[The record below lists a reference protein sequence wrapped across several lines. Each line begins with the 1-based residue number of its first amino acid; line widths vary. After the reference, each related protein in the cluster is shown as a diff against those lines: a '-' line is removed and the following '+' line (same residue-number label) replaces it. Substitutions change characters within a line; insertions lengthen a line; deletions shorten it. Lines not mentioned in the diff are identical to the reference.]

1 MTSRSL
7 GRPWYRWIW
16 HRWMWL
22 LLLPILVGG
31 VDLSLADPVTIQLGI
46 GGASAENL
54 QLLLARPDLTP
65 HQNKDYKI
73 DYTRFEGTDKRF
85 QAFEAGALDIALMN
99 ANGALFAAGEGLP
112 FKMIASVARESPR
125 GANVNFMV
133 LDGSPIHSVQDL
145 KGKTFGVVSLSSNTE
160 LQIRVMLE
168 KNGMHE
174 SDIKLVPIPFP
185 AMYEALKSGLIDVG
199 SFPQPFLAMAKHN
212 GGVRTI
218 FTAKDAAP
226 YEEELLILI
235 AHEEFLNGN
244 RPATQA
250 FLADLVAATE
260 FYNAHTHE
268 ARKALLD
275 ANMVKIDPDVF
286 YEMQDPYHEPSC
298 RLDVE
303 ALARMQELQVSAGF
317 QKSRANLSEYV
328 DLSYLPK

>member
-1 MTSRSL
+1 MMLQSL
-7 GRPWYRWIW
+7 GRRW
-16 HRWMWL
+16 RWLLWL
-22 LLLPILVGG
+22 LLLPILAGWM
-31 VDLSLADPVTIQLGI
+31 DLSVAAPVTIRLGI

-65 HQNKDYKI
+65 NQNKAYRL

-133 LDGSPIHSVQDL
+133 LDGSPIHSVKDV

-168 KNGMHE
+168 KNGMRE
-174 SDIKLVPIPFP
+174 RDVKLVPIPFP
-185 AMYEALKSGLIDVG
+185 AMYEALKSGLVDVG
-199 SFPQPFLAMAKHN
+199 SFPQPFLAMAKHS

-235 AHEEFLNGN
+235 AHDEFLKSN
-244 RPATQA
+244 RAATEA
-250 FLADLVAATE
+250 FLADLVAATK
-260 FYNAHTHE
+260 FYADHTHE

-275 ANMVKIDPDVF
+275 AKMVKIDPDVF

-303 ALARMQELQVSAGF
+303 ALAKMQALQVKAGF
-317 QKSRANLSEYV
+317 QKTSANLSQYV

>member
-1 MTSRSL
+1 MISRFF
-7 GRPWYRWIW
+7 GRQWRRWF
-16 HRWMWL
+16 WL
-22 LLLPILVGG
+22 AALPILV
-31 VDLSLADPVTIQLGI
+31 SPIEPTRAAPVTTQLGI

-65 HQNKDYKI
+65 NQNKSYAI
-73 DYTRFEGTDKRF
+73 DYTRFEGTDKQF

-99 ANGALFAAGEGLP
+99 ANGALFAAGEGLS

-133 LDGSPIHSVQDL
+133 LDGSPIHSVKDA
-145 KGKTFGVVSLSSNTE
+145 KRKTFGIVSLSSNTE

-168 KNGMHE
+168 RNGMHE
-174 SDIKLVPIPFP
+174 SDVKLVPIPFP
-185 AMYEALKSGLIDVG
+185 AMYEALKSGLIDIG
-199 SFPQPFLAMAKHN
+199 SFPQPFLATAKHS
-212 GGVRTI
+212 GGVRAI
-218 FTAKDAAP
+218 FTAKDAAL

-235 AHEEFLNGN
+235 AHESFLKGN
-244 RPATQA
+244 RAATEA
-250 FLADLVAATE
+250 FLADLVAATK
-260 FYNAHTHE
+260 FYTEHTQE

-275 ANMVKIDPDVF
+275 AKMVKIDPDVF

-303 ALARMQELQVSAGF
+303 ALAKMQELQVAAGF
-317 QKSRANLSEYV
+317 QKNRANLSQYV